1 MISESAAAI
10 SGKRRWAA
18 ILFADVVG
26 STELAEQIGDEP
38 FYGLM
43 RDLMAESW
51 SIVERLNGHM
61 VEFGGDSLL
70 AVFGAPVAVENA
82 SLNACRAAL
91 RIQEFADSA
100 KDRFFDTYGHAP
112 KFRVGVS
119 GGVVTVGD
127 LSINSKMSLN
137 VLGSAVN
144 LASRL
149 EGMAGAGEVLISSRI
164 HDQVENLVE
173 AEDLG
178 QQSLKGFAEPQ
189 PVFRLT
195 NANTSTSV
203 FEMRLRR
210 GARVFAG
217 RDAELETLTRWALRT
232 PGERALIEIVGE
244 AGIGKSRL
252 LYELE
257 RALGG
262 KLRIV
267 SAACEADRRN
277 ISFYPLIRLICEYV
291 NWSQNQPVE
300 LLKQRLAKAFGPETA
315 QSAAF
320 VDLLSGKPLSDDAG
334 GRETAIEVR
343 AGLTRV
349 LQVMS
354 ADPTVALLV
363 EDTHWIDT
371 TSSELLSDL
380 AAQGVLRAAITHRH
394 AIPWEPAQ
402 QDRITTLFLTP
413 LAQADLSRIVC
424 SVLGIESVPDDLV
437 TYVATTSDSLP
448 LFAEEVVHFLRKNGQ
463 ISIEDGQV
471 TFTEQK
477 GALSEAGN
485 LQNLILSV
493 FDTLTPEAQRCL
505 EIAATKGRRFTAG
518 FLETC
523 VGDTQLVLTA
533 LDEVTNLGVIEAD
546 PRGGR
551 RALRFSHALVA
562 DSIYRSILDGE
573 RRQLHRVV
581 GQALEQEQDATA
593 AELAFHFAKGDDP
606 GKSVRFYWKAATE
619 AMSVY
624 AVDIADRQ
632 LEHAFALIE
641 KSPDIISDEDLG
653 ELLVLQCRALD
664 IYGNFRRLNQIIE
677 KRVPRLAALGP
688 SRNLAICLTLQALS
702 RTHSADYDRA
712 LSLIEKATQV
722 AEQTGDE
729 ASLAWVKAA
738 KLRIYSDTEFAP
750 TQDIEAIY
758 REVRP
763 VADRL
768 DDRHVIQA
776 SIYNMQAAYRAVG
789 EMKKAEALVEELE
802 AFGRE
807 RKDSRALAYAH
818 WAKAVLCFS
827 KLDPGS
833 LREATETVFKHA
845 VPGTADWRV
854 ASVFQLAIA
863 LLEPDDCPDPGS
875 FTRHMKKTR
884 EFEDFTL
891 HHTTW
896 VGRMMAHFK
905 SGQIARGV
913 QEMREME
920 VDFRKSATNELQRV
934 MLVYQGE
941 ILLSVLGLRPT
952 TGPRPKLGWRDIL
965 AFIRLRVFAR
975 RQAAQLFKR
984 YLEQTPAEVG
994 PLLARAHFGLGLL
1007 ARSRGRKSDAKG
1019 HFDKAHDLYTH
1030 VGYDKAAAGVRA
1042 AQDAD

>member
-1 MISESAAAI
+1 
-10 SGKRRWAA
+10 
-18 ILFADVVG
+18 
-26 STELAEQIGDEP
+26 
-38 FYGLM
+38 M